1 MKSKNIYWTE
11 ILKKYFGM
19 NELTFDSFIKGIQN
33 NNDIETGKVWV
44 ELSDY
49 SREEQKRILAN
60 FFDKFTDKTND
71 GFVKEDNINKI
82 LNALEINKKNS
93 GFSKKI
99 IEFINAMSI
108 SDSDKIKI
116 IKIVNDEPTREYL
129 IETLSTDEEKLK
141 EIHNVKYDYSKEKI
155 IKTLSTDMA
164 KLKAIETMQD
174 EYLRAKMIAT
184 LSSEKLKL
192 KAIET
197 IQSEYSKAEI
207 IRTLSHKKKLREME
221 KIKDESARA
230 YIIESFLSDDV
241 KVKEMKTIQSEFLK
255 EDIIKTLSSD
265 KSKIKVMQTIQNKHT
280 KLWIIKILSSDN
292 AKIYAISNL
301 FRISLFEDFENNKK
315 IKLPPYMT
323 IGCEIESEGVN
334 SEALINLTLLGWK
347 GMTDGSLIN
356 GVEMVSPIMHSNVE
370 DIQSIYKICDLIKKI
385 KNSTSDRCGGHIHI
399 GADYLKDKQAYAN
412 LLSIYGNTEKLLYII
427 ANDPK
432 DVTSRTTRYDNPISK
447 KVQDAIESG
456 SINLETDQNV
466 NEFIRN
472 LESIQICR
480 YSSLNFWSYDEHRTI
495 EFRLPNGTIN
505 PDAWIENINLCGG
518 IIKAAEDISE
528 IYKKSVEERNEAEK
542 RKLELFE
549 RLQSKGLNDK
559 EKLEILLELVIDEED
574 RYIYRNR
581 YNKNSKLLNREQKKE
596 FKKGMASRPIKVK
609 KINKKI
615 IKEIVMKGD

>member
-1 MKSKNIYWTE
+1 
-11 ILKKYFGM
+11 
-19 NELTFDSFIKGIQN
+19 
-33 NNDIETGKVWV
+33 
-44 ELSDY
+44 
-49 SREEQKRILAN
+49 
-60 FFDKFTDKTND
+60 
-71 GFVKEDNINKI
+71 
-82 LNALEINKKNS
+82 
-93 GFSKKI
+93 
-99 IEFINAMSI
+99 
-108 SDSDKIKI
+108 
-116 IKIVNDEPTREYL
+116 
-129 IETLSTDEEKLK
+129 
-141 EIHNVKYDYSKEKI
+141 
-155 IKTLSTDMA
+155 
-164 KLKAIETMQD
+164 
-174 EYLRAKMIAT
+174 
-184 LSSEKLKL
+184 
-192 KAIET
+192 
-197 IQSEYSKAEI
+197 
-207 IRTLSHKKKLREME
+207 
-221 KIKDESARA
+221 
-230 YIIESFLSDDV
+230 
-241 KVKEMKTIQSEFLK
+241 
-255 EDIIKTLSSD
+255 
-265 KSKIKVMQTIQNKHT
+265 
-280 KLWIIKILSSDN
+280 
-292 AKIYAISNL
+292 
-301 FRISLFEDFENNKK
+301 
-315 IKLPPYMT
+315 MT

>member
-221 KIKDESARA
+221 K
-230 YIIESFLSDDV
+230 
-241 KVKEMKTIQSEFLK
+241 
-255 EDIIKTLSSD
+255 
-265 KSKIKVMQTIQNKHT
+265 
-280 KLWIIKILSSDN
+280 
-292 AKIYAISNL
+292 
-301 FRISLFEDFENNKK
+301 
-315 IKLPPYMT
+315 
-323 IGCEIESEGVN
+323 
-334 SEALINLTLLGWK
+334 
-347 GMTDGSLIN
+347 
-356 GVEMVSPIMHSNVE
+356 
-370 DIQSIYKICDLIKKI
+370 
-385 KNSTSDRCGGHIHI
+385 
-399 GADYLKDKQAYAN
+399 
-412 LLSIYGNTEKLLYII
+412 
-427 ANDPK
+427 
-432 DVTSRTTRYDNPISK
+432 
-447 KVQDAIESG
+447 
-456 SINLETDQNV
+456 
-466 NEFIRN
+466 
-472 LESIQICR
+472 
-480 YSSLNFWSYDEHRTI
+480 
-495 EFRLPNGTIN
+495 
-505 PDAWIENINLCGG
+505 
-518 IIKAAEDISE
+518 
-528 IYKKSVEERNEAEK
+528 
-542 RKLELFE
+542 
-549 RLQSKGLNDK
+549 
-559 EKLEILLELVIDEED
+559 
-574 RYIYRNR
+574 
-581 YNKNSKLLNREQKKE
+581 
-596 FKKGMASRPIKVK
+596 
-609 KINKKI
+609 
-615 IKEIVMKGD
+615 

>member
-19 NELTFDSFIKGIQN
+19 KELTFDSFIKGIQN